1 MFNEHHLLVSHSVA
15 PCVMRI
21 ALDAGRSASII
32 LLRRRWLDA
41 SSQEALAQYVTH
53 VDQTNNE
60 AGSQPAPDEFDPR
73 KVFDTFG
80 KGAILLRHKT
90 PD

>member
-1 MFNEHHLLVSHSVA
+1 
-15 PCVMRI
+15 MRI

-32 LLRRRWLDA
+32 LLRQRWLDA
-41 SSQEALAQYVTH
+41 SSQEALALYAINVGQA
-53 VDQTNNE
+53 NNE

-73 KVFDTFG
+73 KAFDAFG